1 MTDLVD
7 DAALSAE
14 LDALAARLMT
24 LKSGRAVMVAPVGA
38 GSGAST
44 IAAALCEA
52 AARIDPGVWL
62 FDLDFARNVQASRSA
77 LNGAAYSGE
86 LAGERFW
93 RAEPRG
99 VSRLALRKREDSP
112 VLVSVFQREAGRLK
126 RVTFQRSPGYWDEAR
141 KSCRLAVIDAPHGSP
156 AINAIAP
163 DMDGVILVADARR
176 DRRSEAERAA
186 RNIETAGGAVMGV
199 VINRSAVR
207 EPSLEPSASAST
219 AAAAKNAA
227 RGAG

>member
-1 MTDLVD
+1 MTDLPD
-7 DAALSAE
+7 AAALSADLGE
-14 LDALAARLMT
+14 FAARLMT
-24 LKSGRAVMVAPVGA
+24 SSEGRAVMVAPVGS

-44 IAAALCEA
+44 IAAALCDA

-62 FDLDFARNVQASRSA
+62 FDLDFARNIQASRCA

-86 LAGERFW
+86 LDGERFW
-93 RAEPRG
+93 RAEPQG

-112 VLVSVFQREAGRLK
+112 ILVSVFQREAGRLR
-126 RVTFQRSPGYWDEAR
+126 RVTFQRSPDYWRQAR
-141 KSCRLAVIDAPHGSP
+141 RACRLAVIDAPHGSP

-207 EPSLEPSASAST
+207 EPSLEPSAPAST
-219 AAAAKNAA
+219 AAAAKDAA